1 MGITKNMR
9 VFLYI
14 TVAALA
20 LSACAKRDNS
30 ALAARKNAAGA
41 TNVGGAQSDA
51 ADAAAAAAG
60 YNTDILVIQQPQMV
74 GNALT
79 VTSYI
84 KVNNNNYKI
93 VTTHN
98 SVNTVSK
105 TQQTFDG
112 ANFEVNGVCPNA
124 NCSPYYLVINITRSN
139 QQIKQTAM
147 KKFFYYTDA
156 SSSQDLFLSRGA
168 GEFLSVQD
176 AITTLDS
183 AVVDGTEPESMY
195 TKAQ

>member
-1 MGITKNMR
+1 MGFTKNMR

-20 LSACAKRDNS
+20 LSGCAKRDNS
-30 ALAARKNAAGA
+30 ALKARTNGAGA
-41 TNVGGAQSDA
+41 AAAGGAQTDA

-60 YNTDILVIQQPQMV
+60 YDTDILLIQQPQMV
-74 GNALT
+74 GNALS
-79 VTSYI
+79 VSSYI
-84 KVNNNNYKI
+84 KVNANNYKV

-105 TQQTFDG
+105 TQQVFDG
-112 ANFEVNGVCPNA
+112 ANFEVNGVCPNE
-124 NCSPYYLVINITRSN
+124 NCSPYYLIINITRNN

-147 KKFFYYTDA
+147 KKHFYYTGA
-156 SSSQDLFLSRGA
+156 ESSQDLFLSRGV
-168 GEFLSVQD
+168 GEFLSIQD
-176 AITTLDS
+176 AISTLDS
-183 AVVDGTEPESMY
+183 AVPNGSEPESMY